1 MATCHHKF
9 YYFIRKNL
17 CFLPRFCCKIDSYSL
32 DETLKPI
39 HWTQLVIKQC
49 SSSIRHPQI
58 VILIVLQNAK
68 LPSTALT
75 TLNSLSFA
83 NSKHIASTKM
93 EMEMETILST
103 IQLCSNIYMIYI
115 CVCVCLYL
123 YIYFFCV
130 YFTHHMVTHN
140 RWHPLTPSICQPLAP
155 LRFQPINSTFRH
167 FSFSILHDYFLFL
180 FDICISFCLWLVS
193 LVGYKSIW

>member
-115 CVCVCLYL
+115 YVCVCLYL

-140 RWHPLTPSICQPLAP
+140 RWHPLTPSICQPWHHCV
-155 LRFQPINSTFRH
+155 FNQ
-167 FSFSILHDYFLFL
+167 SIALSAIFLFQFFTIIFFFYL
-180 FDICISFCLWLVS
+180 IFVFHFAFGWS
-193 LVGYKSIW
+193 L